1 MAYPALKSIQGGV
14 SGPAAG
20 MPFGG
25 FLQVGGATDI
35 ADGGLFY
42 IEKTLTAAQVLLLAT
57 TAIDIV
63 PAPGAGYVAV
73 PVAGWL
79 FLNYGGTAY
88 TESGDNLALIWGAH
102 GATQCSTTIEMTSF
116 ITLTVDAMT
125 SITPLVNAIA
135 AATVSSNLPIALSNL
150 GSNFGNAGNSPLT
163 VGLLYML
170 RATGF

>member
-1 MAYPALKSIQGGV
+1 MAYPALKPIQGGI
-14 SGPAAG
+14 SGPSAG

-57 TAIDIV
+57 TAIDV
-63 PAPGAGYVAV
+63 VAAPGAGYVAV

-102 GATQCSTTIEMTSF
+102 GGTQCSTTIEMTGY
-116 ITLTVDAMT
+116 ITATADTIT
-125 SITPLVNAIA
+125 SITPLVNSIA
-135 AATVSSNLPIALSNL
+135 AKSVCENLPIALSNL
-150 GSNFGNAGNSPLT
+150 GSNFGNAGTSPLT
-163 VGLLYML
+163 VCLLYML